1 MNDYLYDV
9 DEAQYSFVR
18 VPKLLLQHEAYQRIS
33 SEAKLLYS
41 LLLDRVGL
49 SHKNGWR
56 DKQNR
61 IYIIYP
67 IAEVMEEMNCGKN
80 KAVQLL
86 DELEQK
92 AGLIERKRQ
101 GLGKPNL
108 IYVKSF
114 SRTVDNFGERHFLKF
129 ENQTSGGLNIK
140 PQEVS
145 ESNPTNTDNKKTDMN
160 QTKARAL
167 YTELYK
173 QPFHKKNLSIST
185 KKVYKSSDT
194 EKYVYELKDNRY
206 IETVFI
212 KRRDGG
218 TVCVS
223 TQVGC
228 SVGCIFCES
237 GRNGFVRNLTPS
249 EIVQQVILIRQKV
262 NRIVFMGMGEPLFN
276 YDNLIAAI
284 HILRDRNGLNFPTD
298 GITVSTVGP
307 VNQLKKLREEHLKIQ
322 LTISLHAATQAARNC
337 IIPHMHMY
345 AIEDV
350 VKQALSY
357 SQRHNRKVVFAYLL
371 LPGINDR
378 SSDIRQLAKWFKGK
392 NVMINVLQYN
402 PTSNSKIRAPQKQE
416 MVAFKHQLEQ
426 TGLEVTMRVSHG
438 REIKAA
444 CGQLANTYNKAKKQQ
459 K

>member
-18 VPKLLLQHEAYQRIS
+18 IPKLLLQHESYQRIS

-114 SRTVDNFGERHFLKF
+114 FRTVDNFGERRFLKF

-145 ESNPTNTDNKKTDMN
+145 ESNPTNTDNKKTDIN
-160 QTKARAL
+160 QTDLSFLPGRESKRNDAYAQYEDYFRE
-167 YTELYK
+167 ELEIPILIQGNPREK
-173 QPFHKKNLSIST
+173 ETLEGILDLLAET
-185 KKVYKSSDT
+185 CSS
-194 EKYVYELKDNRY
+194 
-206 IETVFI
+206 
-212 KRRDGG
+212 KRKTIRIAGDDKP
-218 TVCVS
+218 
-223 TQVGC
+223 
-228 SVGCIFCES
+228 I
-237 GRNGFVRNLTPS
+237 
-249 EIVQQVILIRQKV
+249 EIVK
-262 NRIVFMGMGEPLFN
+262 NRLMKLNSLHIQYVLDCLKENTTYVRDMKQYLLTTLFN
-276 YDNLIAAI
+276 APITIDSYYQARVNYDMHNV
-284 HILRDRNGLNFPTD
+284 HI
-298 GITVSTVGP
+298 
-307 VNQLKKLREEHLKIQ
+307 
-322 LTISLHAATQAARNC
+322 
-337 IIPHMHMY
+337 
-345 AIEDV
+345 
-350 VKQALSY
+350 
-357 SQRHNRKVVFAYLL
+357 
-371 LPGINDR
+371 
-378 SSDIRQLAKWFKGK
+378 
-392 NVMINVLQYN
+392 
-402 PTSNSKIRAPQKQE
+402 
-416 MVAFKHQLEQ
+416 
-426 TGLEVTMRVSHG
+426 
-438 REIKAA
+438 
-444 CGQLANTYNKAKKQQ
+444 
-459 K
+459 

>member
-1 MNDYLYDV
+1 MNDYLFDV

-114 SRTVDNFGERHFLKF
+114 FRTVDNFGERHFLKF

-145 ESNPTNTDNKKTDMN
+145 ESNPTNTDNKKTDIN
-160 QTKARAL
+160 QTDLSFLPGRESKRNDAYAQYEAYFRE
-167 YTELYK
+167 ELEIPILIQGNRSEK
-173 QPFHKKNLSIST
+173 ETLEGILDLLAET
-185 KKVYKSSDT
+185 CSS
-194 EKYVYELKDNRY
+194 
-206 IETVFI
+206 
-212 KRRDGG
+212 KRKTIRIAGDDKP
-218 TVCVS
+218 
-223 TQVGC
+223 
-228 SVGCIFCES
+228 I
-237 GRNGFVRNLTPS
+237 
-249 EIVQQVILIRQKV
+249 EIVKGRLMKLNSLHIQYVLGCLQENTTYVRDMKQYLLTT
-262 NRIVFMGMGEPLFN
+262 LFN
-276 YDNLIAAI
+276 APVTIDSYYQARVNYD
-284 HILRDRNGLNFPTD
+284 
-298 GITVSTVGP
+298 
-307 VNQLKKLREEHLKIQ
+307 
-322 LTISLHAATQAARNC
+322 
-337 IIPHMHMY
+337 MH
-345 AIEDV
+345 
-350 VKQALSY
+350 
-357 SQRHNRKVVFAYLL
+357 
-371 LPGINDR
+371 
-378 SSDIRQLAKWFKGK
+378 
-392 NVMINVLQYN
+392 NVHV
-402 PTSNSKIRAPQKQE
+402 
-416 MVAFKHQLEQ
+416 
-426 TGLEVTMRVSHG
+426 
-438 REIKAA
+438 
-444 CGQLANTYNKAKKQQ
+444 
-459 K
+459 

>member
-114 SRTVDNFGERHFLKF
+114 FRTVDNFGERHFLKF

-145 ESNPTNTDNKKTDMN
+145 ESNPTNTDNKKTDIN
-160 QTKARAL
+160 QTDLSFLPGRESKRNDAYAQYEAYFRE
-167 YTELYK
+167 ELEIPILIQGNRSEK
-173 QPFHKKNLSIST
+173 ETLEGILDLLAET
-185 KKVYKSSDT
+185 CSS
-194 EKYVYELKDNRY
+194 
-206 IETVFI
+206 
-212 KRRDGG
+212 KRKTIRIAGDDKP
-218 TVCVS
+218 
-223 TQVGC
+223 
-228 SVGCIFCES
+228 I
-237 GRNGFVRNLTPS
+237 
-249 EIVQQVILIRQKV
+249 EIVK
-262 NRIVFMGMGEPLFN
+262 NRLMKLNSLHIQYVLDCLKENTTYVRDMKQYLLTTLFN
-276 YDNLIAAI
+276 APVTIDSYYQARVNYDMHNV
-284 HILRDRNGLNFPTD
+284 HI
-298 GITVSTVGP
+298 
-307 VNQLKKLREEHLKIQ
+307 
-322 LTISLHAATQAARNC
+322 
-337 IIPHMHMY
+337 
-345 AIEDV
+345 
-350 VKQALSY
+350 
-357 SQRHNRKVVFAYLL
+357 
-371 LPGINDR
+371 
-378 SSDIRQLAKWFKGK
+378 
-392 NVMINVLQYN
+392 
-402 PTSNSKIRAPQKQE
+402 
-416 MVAFKHQLEQ
+416 
-426 TGLEVTMRVSHG
+426 
-438 REIKAA
+438 
-444 CGQLANTYNKAKKQQ
+444 
-459 K
+459 

>member
-18 VPKLLLQHEAYQRIS
+18 VPKLLLQHESYQRIS

-108 IYVKSF
+108 IYVKNF

-160 QTKARAL
+160 QTDLSFLPGRESKRNDAYAQYEDYFRE
-167 YTELYK
+167 ELEIPILIQGNPREK
-173 QPFHKKNLSIST
+173 ETLEGILDLLAET
-185 KKVYKSSDT
+185 CSS
-194 EKYVYELKDNRY
+194 
-206 IETVFI
+206 
-212 KRRDGG
+212 KRKTIRIAGDDKP
-218 TVCVS
+218 V
-223 TQVGC
+223 
-228 SVGCIFCES
+228 
-237 GRNGFVRNLTPS
+237 
-249 EIVQQVILIRQKV
+249 EIVKSRLMKLNSMHIQFVLDCLKENTTSVRDMKQYLLTTLFNASVTISPYYQSKV
-262 NRIVFMGMGEPLFN
+262 N
-276 YDNLIAAI
+276 YDFY
-284 HILRDRNGLNFPTD
+284 G
-298 GITVSTVGP
+298 V
-307 VNQLKKLREEHLKIQ
+307 
-322 LTISLHAATQAARNC
+322 HA
-337 IIPHMHMY
+337 
-345 AIEDV
+345 
-350 VKQALSY
+350 
-357 SQRHNRKVVFAYLL
+357 
-371 LPGINDR
+371 
-378 SSDIRQLAKWFKGK
+378 
-392 NVMINVLQYN
+392 
-402 PTSNSKIRAPQKQE
+402 
-416 MVAFKHQLEQ
+416 
-426 TGLEVTMRVSHG
+426 
-438 REIKAA
+438 
-444 CGQLANTYNKAKKQQ
+444 
-459 K
+459 

>member
-1 MNDYLYDV
+1 MNDYLFDV

-114 SRTVDNFGERHFLKF
+114 FRTVDNFGERHFLKF

-160 QTKARAL
+160 QTDLSFLPGRESKRSDAYAQYEAYFRE
-167 YTELYK
+167 ELEIPILIQGNRSEK
-173 QPFHKKNLSIST
+173 ETLEGILDLLAET
-185 KKVYKSSDT
+185 CSS
-194 EKYVYELKDNRY
+194 
-206 IETVFI
+206 
-212 KRRDGG
+212 KRKTIRIAGDDKP
-218 TVCVS
+218 
-223 TQVGC
+223 
-228 SVGCIFCES
+228 I
-237 GRNGFVRNLTPS
+237 
-249 EIVQQVILIRQKV
+249 EIVKGRLMKLNSLHIQYVLGCLQENTTYVRDMKQYLLTT
-262 NRIVFMGMGEPLFN
+262 LFN
-276 YDNLIAAI
+276 APVTIDSYYQARVNYD
-284 HILRDRNGLNFPTD
+284 
-298 GITVSTVGP
+298 
-307 VNQLKKLREEHLKIQ
+307 
-322 LTISLHAATQAARNC
+322 
-337 IIPHMHMY
+337 MH
-345 AIEDV
+345 
-350 VKQALSY
+350 
-357 SQRHNRKVVFAYLL
+357 
-371 LPGINDR
+371 
-378 SSDIRQLAKWFKGK
+378 
-392 NVMINVLQYN
+392 NVHV
-402 PTSNSKIRAPQKQE
+402 
-416 MVAFKHQLEQ
+416 
-426 TGLEVTMRVSHG
+426 
-438 REIKAA
+438 
-444 CGQLANTYNKAKKQQ
+444 
-459 K
+459 

>member
-18 VPKLLLQHEAYQRIS
+18 IPKLLLQHESYQRIS

-114 SRTVDNFGERHFLKF
+114 FRTVDNFGERHFLKF

-160 QTKARAL
+160 QTDLSFLPGRESKRNDAYAQYEAYFRE
-167 YTELYK
+167 ELEIPILIQGNRSEK
-173 QPFHKKNLSIST
+173 ETLEGILDLLAET
-185 KKVYKSSDT
+185 CSS
-194 EKYVYELKDNRY
+194 
-206 IETVFI
+206 
-212 KRRDGG
+212 KRKTIRIAGDDKP
-218 TVCVS
+218 
-223 TQVGC
+223 
-228 SVGCIFCES
+228 I
-237 GRNGFVRNLTPS
+237 
-249 EIVQQVILIRQKV
+249 EIVK
-262 NRIVFMGMGEPLFN
+262 NRLMKLNSLHIQYVLDCLKENTTYVRDMKQYLLTTLFN
-276 YDNLIAAI
+276 APVTIDSYYQARVNYDMHN
-284 HILRDRNGLNFPTD
+284 
-298 GITVSTVGP
+298 V
-307 VNQLKKLREEHLKIQ
+307 
-322 LTISLHAATQAARNC
+322 
-337 IIPHMHMY
+337 HM
-345 AIEDV
+345 
-350 VKQALSY
+350 
-357 SQRHNRKVVFAYLL
+357 
-371 LPGINDR
+371 
-378 SSDIRQLAKWFKGK
+378 
-392 NVMINVLQYN
+392 
-402 PTSNSKIRAPQKQE
+402 
-416 MVAFKHQLEQ
+416 
-426 TGLEVTMRVSHG
+426 
-438 REIKAA
+438 
-444 CGQLANTYNKAKKQQ
+444 
-459 K
+459 

>member
-114 SRTVDNFGERHFLKF
+114 FRTVDNFGERHFLKF

-160 QTKARAL
+160 QTDLSFLPGRESKRNDAYAQYEAYFRE
-167 YTELYK
+167 ELEIPILIQGNRSEK
-173 QPFHKKNLSIST
+173 ETLEGILDLLAET
-185 KKVYKSSDT
+185 CSS
-194 EKYVYELKDNRY
+194 
-206 IETVFI
+206 
-212 KRRDGG
+212 KRKTIRIAGDDKP
-218 TVCVS
+218 
-223 TQVGC
+223 
-228 SVGCIFCES
+228 I
-237 GRNGFVRNLTPS
+237 
-249 EIVQQVILIRQKV
+249 EIVKGRLMKLNSLHIQYVLDCLKENTTYVRDMKQYLLTT
-262 NRIVFMGMGEPLFN
+262 LFN
-276 YDNLIAAI
+276 APVTIDSYYQARVNYD
-284 HILRDRNGLNFPTD
+284 
-298 GITVSTVGP
+298 
-307 VNQLKKLREEHLKIQ
+307 
-322 LTISLHAATQAARNC
+322 
-337 IIPHMHMY
+337 MH
-345 AIEDV
+345 
-350 VKQALSY
+350 
-357 SQRHNRKVVFAYLL
+357 
-371 LPGINDR
+371 
-378 SSDIRQLAKWFKGK
+378 
-392 NVMINVLQYN
+392 NVHV
-402 PTSNSKIRAPQKQE
+402 
-416 MVAFKHQLEQ
+416 
-426 TGLEVTMRVSHG
+426 
-438 REIKAA
+438 
-444 CGQLANTYNKAKKQQ
+444 
-459 K
+459 

>member
-114 SRTVDNFGERHFLKF
+114 FRTVDNFGERHFLKF

-160 QTKARAL
+160 QTDLSFLPGRESKRNDAYAQYEDYFRE
-167 YTELYK
+167 ELEIPILIQGNPREK
-173 QPFHKKNLSIST
+173 ETLEGILDLLAET
-185 KKVYKSSDT
+185 CSS
-194 EKYVYELKDNRY
+194 
-206 IETVFI
+206 
-212 KRRDGG
+212 KRKTIRIAGDDKP
-218 TVCVS
+218 
-223 TQVGC
+223 
-228 SVGCIFCES
+228 I
-237 GRNGFVRNLTPS
+237 
-249 EIVQQVILIRQKV
+249 EIVK
-262 NRIVFMGMGEPLFN
+262 NRLMKLNSLHIQYVLDCLKENTTYVRDMKQYLLTTLFN
-276 YDNLIAAI
+276 APVTIDSYYQARVNYDMHNV
-284 HILRDRNGLNFPTD
+284 HI
-298 GITVSTVGP
+298 
-307 VNQLKKLREEHLKIQ
+307 
-322 LTISLHAATQAARNC
+322 
-337 IIPHMHMY
+337 
-345 AIEDV
+345 
-350 VKQALSY
+350 
-357 SQRHNRKVVFAYLL
+357 
-371 LPGINDR
+371 
-378 SSDIRQLAKWFKGK
+378 
-392 NVMINVLQYN
+392 
-402 PTSNSKIRAPQKQE
+402 
-416 MVAFKHQLEQ
+416 
-426 TGLEVTMRVSHG
+426 
-438 REIKAA
+438 
-444 CGQLANTYNKAKKQQ
+444 
-459 K
+459 